1 MYSPFKR
8 WTMAALRIPPQP
20 HDPAGADGT
29 LRVFRAAPNY
39 FKYALFRWFLRQ
51 RGGVGGGG
59 FLLGGLGGLRAAG
72 LDGVGDYL
80 ILASEAFGICAV
92 LGQALFSLLLVRLDY
107 ELRWY
112 KLTDRSLRIREGVWN
127 VREMTLTLANIQN
140 ISVSRGP
147 VQRLLG
153 IADVKVQTAGGG
165 AGAAAGDKGHQGVI
179 SMHEGVFRGVDQ
191 PEEIRDLLH
200 DYLKRF
206 RDAGLGDTDEIPDAA
221 QAAGDAPAPALGL
234 HEALTQLR
242 TEAAALRNAAQGAR
256 SR

>member
-8 WTMAALRIPPQP
+8 WIMAALHVPPEP
-20 HDPAGADGT
+20 NDPVGGEGT

-39 FKYALFRWFLRQ
+39 FKYALVRWFLRQ
-51 RGGVGGGG
+51 VAVLWGVGM
-59 FLLGGLGGLRAAG
+59 LLVGMGAMITDG
-72 LDGVGDYL
+72 LDSVGDYL
-80 ILASEAFGICAV
+80 ILASEAFGICAM
-92 LGQALFSLLLVRLDY
+92 LFQAVFSLLMVRLDY

-147 VQRLLG
+147 IQRVLG

-165 AGAAAGDKGHQGVI
+165 AGVAAGDKGHQGVI

-200 DYLKRF
+200 EYLKRF
-206 RDAGLGDTDEIPDAA
+206 RDAGLGDTDEIADES
-221 QAAGDAPAPALGL
+221 PAPAID
-234 HEALTQLR
+234 LR
-242 TEAAALRNAAQGAR
+242 ETIVAMRSEAAALRRTAEDLR
-256 SR
+256 